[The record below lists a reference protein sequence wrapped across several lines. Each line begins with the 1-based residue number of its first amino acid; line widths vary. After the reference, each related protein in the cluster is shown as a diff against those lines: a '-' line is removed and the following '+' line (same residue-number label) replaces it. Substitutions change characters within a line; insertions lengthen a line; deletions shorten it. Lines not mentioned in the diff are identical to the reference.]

1 MPFTARLHR
10 HRFLIAVAASL
21 SLAAA
26 VSATLTSAARASSSQ
41 ISIMEPGAQLNVNPT
56 ATMQTLRLLGVNEI
70 RLNLPWNVIAPG
82 STSYKKPAHFDATNP
97 ADYPAN
103 EWAIYDA
110 AIRAAQ
116 AVGIG
121 VDLDMS
127 GKAPLWAQPGHQK
140 ASAQGSVNPSA
151 ADYGQYVQAV
161 GKRYSGKYRPAGSST
176 PLPAVRFWSV
186 WNEPDYTASL
196 KPQGTGRHNSVPNSP
211 HIYRGLADAAW
222 KALGATGH
230 GRDKIVL
237 GELTDRGYPNIQY
250 GGMYPLVFVQSLY
263 CLDSHYHP
271 LRGSA
276 AAQQGCPATASAS
289 RSFRSQNP
297 VLFNLSG
304 VSVHPYSRWYAP
316 NVERYFTCKTG
327 LCSSLAQ
334 LGNLTNAVAK
344 VQRAYGSHRNVPVYS
359 TEYGYQTSPPKLSY
373 DPKSKSFNVS
383 LATAALYINWAE
395 YLSYKNPQVASYDQY
410 LLYDPAAPTPAN
422 DYGSYASGLLTWN
435 AIPKPTFDAFL
446 LPLFLP
452 STTASSGHSLEV
464 WGDARPAHFAA
475 ADTGGASQGVDIQFA
490 PTGSTTF
497 TTISHVTITNREG
510 YFDTHVVFPGSG
522 TVQLSYT
529 YPASDLRL
537 APNTTVLSRGVKITV
552 R

>member
-10 HRFLIAVAASL
+10 HRPLIAVAASL
-21 SLAAA
+21 SLAAG
-26 VSATLTSAARASSSQ
+26 VSAAVASVARASTNQ
-41 ISIMEPGAQLNVNPT
+41 ISIVEPGAQLNINPT
-56 ATMQTLRLLGVNEI
+56 ATMHTLRLLGVNEI
-70 RLNLPWNVIAPG
+70 RLNLPWSRIAPG
-82 STSYKKPAHFDATNP
+82 AEGYKKPPHFNPTNP
-97 ADYPAN
+97 ADYPASG
-103 EWAIYDA
+103 WAIYDA

-116 AVGIG
+116 VVGIG

-127 GKAPLWAQPGHQK
+127 GQAPLWAQPGHQR
-140 ASAQGSVNPSA
+140 ASAQGSFNPSA
-151 ADYGQYVQAV
+151 ADYGAYVQAV
-161 GKRYSGKYRPAGSST
+161 GKRYSGTYTPAGSST
-176 PLPAVRFWSV
+176 PLPAIRFWSV

-196 KPQGTGRHNSVPNSP
+196 KPQGTGPHNSIPASP
-211 HIYRGLADAAW
+211 RIYRGLADAAW
-222 KALGATGH
+222 KALGTTGH

-237 GELTDRGYPNIQY
+237 GELTDRGYPHIQY

-263 CLDSHYHP
+263 CLDSHYH
-271 LRGSA
+271 LLHGSA
-276 AAQQGCPATASAS
+276 AAQQGCPTSGGAA
-289 RSFRSQNP
+289 RFRSQNP

-334 LGNLTNAVAK
+334 LSNLTNAVEK

-373 DPKSKSFNVS
+373 DPKSHAYNVS

-395 YLSYKNPQVASYDQY
+395 YLSYKNSQVASYDQY
-410 LLYDPAAPTPAN
+410 LLYDPAAPTPLN

-435 AIPKPTFDAFL
+435 GLLKPTFDAFL

-452 STTASSGHSLEV
+452 TTTASSGHSLEV
-464 WGDARPAHFAA
+464 WGDARPARFAA
-475 ADTGGASQGVDIQFA
+475 RDTGGATQTVNIQFA
-490 PTGSTTF
+490 PSGSTTF
-497 TTISHVTITNREG
+497 TTIDSVRITNPEG

-529 YPASDLRL
+529 YPASDLML
-537 APNTTVLSRGVKITV
+537 APGTTVLSRAVNFTV